1 MKIAIV
7 PWNDDYMKNQ
17 MFNISNKK
25 LNRDHLMTPY
35 LYMKKEFEKNG
46 DELNT
51 VDMYSDITEVD
62 YFLFFELWLE
72 WIKLISDKHL
82 ENRMIYC
89 NAEPEVVKPI
99 NSSEGYVKLKKIFP
113 YIMTWNEELVDGDRI
128 FKRIIPYYI
137 ERKPGNIPFCNRKL
151 ITNIS
156 GNNSSKNSKELYS
169 ERERAITFFEK
180 NYSRQFDLYGT
191 GWDVKE
197 HPSYKGTP
205 ENKYEIYHK
214 YKFALA
220 LENTKDV
227 TGYVTEKIY
236 DCLVA
241 GTVPIYEGAKDI
253 IKHVPQECFIDYSR
267 FVSLQELA
275 DYLTGM
281 TESEYYNFQRSIE
294 NFLDS
299 GIETSLGG
307 AAYAQNIY
315 FVINKNTQSNFRI
328 AKFRRAIIG
337 VYILRKNLFENIKIF
352 LKKSYKF
359 IVKRK

>member
-1 MKIAIV
+1 M
-7 PWNDDYMKNQ
+7 
-17 MFNISNKK
+17 
-25 LNRDHLMTPY
+25 
-35 LYMKKEFEKNG
+35 
-46 DELNT
+46 
-51 VDMYSDITEVD
+51 
-62 YFLFFELWLE
+62 
-72 WIKLISDKHL
+72 
-82 ENRMIYC
+82 
-89 NAEPEVVKPI
+89 VKPI

-156 GNNSSKNSKELYS
+156 GNKSSKNSKELYS